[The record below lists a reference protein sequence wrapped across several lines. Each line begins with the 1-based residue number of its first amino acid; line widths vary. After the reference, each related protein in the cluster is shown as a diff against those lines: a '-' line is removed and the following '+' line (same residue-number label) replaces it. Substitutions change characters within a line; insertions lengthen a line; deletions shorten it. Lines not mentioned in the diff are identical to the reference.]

1 MSNKNISAV
10 IFDMDGT
17 MIDTEKI
24 KENGWKYAGKYQ
36 NIIIDDNIMSEMRG
50 TNRQY
55 CKELLCNRFKDIDFN
70 KLYDDRNKFI
80 ENEINNN
87 GIKTKNGLIELLKFL
102 KDNSYKIAVASSS
115 EEEIIKRYLNN
126 INVLDFF
133 DVIVAGDMVNKRKTR
148 SRNLFKSF
156 RIVKC
161 VKRTVYRNRR

>member
-36 NIIIDDNIMSEMRG
+36 NIIIDDNIMSEMRE

-87 GIKTKNGLIELLKFL
+87 
-102 KDNSYKIAVASSS
+102 V
-115 EEEIIKRYLNN
+115 
-126 INVLDFF
+126 
-133 DVIVAGDMVNKRKTR
+133 
-148 SRNLFKSF
+148 
-156 RIVKC
+156 
-161 VKRTVYRNRR
+161 